1 MHPERKPLGEALGED
16 FLGRREASRVP
27 LIMPAHGAS
36 RILSC
41 IGDTFRGRENCEF
54 VMIYVDIRHRS
65 PMANQ
70 ARLVN
75 GLGYPFASFIRIRHF
90 H

>member
-36 RILSC
+36 RILSG
-41 IGDTFRGRENCEF
+41 IGDTFRGRENCE
-54 VMIYVDIRHRS
+54 S
-65 PMANQ
+65 MAFDTQN
-70 ARLVN
+70 
-75 GLGYPFASFIRIRHF
+75 
-90 H
+90 